1 MKNKSIKSLLS
12 ISVLVFSAIVFS
24 LASNAFAGWRGTA
37 PVVHPAGWY
46 GWHNVK
52 GVRKYYPNLSIAPKY
67 TMGAPYVPGKVYH
80 AIYVIS
86 ANDKIKMNKII
97 DNIANAL
104 NDPRL
109 KGHIKIE
116 LQAFS
121 AGTHLYFKG
130 NGREKALLR
139 LKKMGVELVQ
149 CANSLYELHI
159 PVSKL
164 YPFIK
169 IVPSAQGEIILRESE
184 GYAYL
189 KP

>member
-1 MKNKSIKSLLS
+1 MKSIKLALSLVA
-12 ISVLVFSAIVFS
+12 VLVFTAVGLSLTSSAY
-24 LASNAFAGWRGTA
+24 AANWRGAA
-37 PVVHPAGWY
+37 PTSHPANWY
-46 GWHNVK
+46 GWHNVNGTREYFTNISTK
-52 GVRKYYPNLSIAPKY
+52 PAFTG
-67 TMGAPYVPGKVYH
+67 GAPYVPGKTYH

-86 ANDKIKMNKII
+86 ANNKIKMNKII
-97 DNIANAL
+97 DNIKNAL

-116 LQAFS
+116 LMAFS

-130 NGREKALLR
+130 NGREKALLQ
-139 LKKMGVELVQ
+139 LKKMGVELAQ

-159 PVSKL
+159 PISKL